1 MVGALWRL
9 KVNTEI
15 KNTTEMLQEYIRYI
29 QDDTQVKKIPT
40 NFNRLDNL
48 LNGGLPNGLITLGAI
63 PSLGKTTFTL
73 QLADNM
79 ASMENTKVLF
89 FSLEMSLFD
98 LMSKSLSRLSFTNDD
113 IENYTYDE
121 LLSNKED
128 INYNNLFERY
138 TPIANNLYIIDN
150 TYNIDNIRNCIVEF
164 RENNPNSNIVVVID
178 YLQYITCGNNGN
190 DKQVIDM
197 ITKRLKELSKQLN
210 LVIVAISSLNRANY
224 SGNITMESFK
234 ESGSIEYTSDIL
246 IGLEYTN
253 NGSNDRDMEAR
264 KNPRRITLNVLKNR
278 YGALGKIN
286 MDFNTTYSTFFE
298 K

>member
-1 MVGALWRL
+1 MSGALWRL

-79 ASMENTKVLF
+79 AIMENTKVLF

-121 LLSNKED
+121 LLSNNED
-128 INYNNLFERY
+128 IDYNNLFERY

-150 TYNIDNIRNCIVEF
+150 TYNIDNIKNCIVEF

-253 NGSNDRDMEAR
+253 NNGIDRDMEAR
-264 KNPRRITLNVLKNR
+264 KNPRRITLNILKNR

>member
-1 MVGALWRL
+1 MSGALWRL
-9 KVNTEI
+9 NVNTEI

-113 IENYTYDE
+113 IDNYTYDE
-121 LLSNKED
+121 LLSNNED
-128 INYNNLFERY
+128 IDYNGLFERY

-150 TYNIDNIRNCIVEF
+150 TYNIDNIKNCIVEF

-210 LVIVAISSLNRANY
+210 LVIVSISSLNRANY

-253 NGSNDRDMEAR
+253 NNGNDRDMEAR